1 MPNTKINPNELF
13 SLLVN
18 QLSAGAWS
26 QLGKT
31 PNPLTGKPEKNLE
44 AAAISVG
51 ILEALLF
58 KTAGN
63 LTRQEDV
70 LISDKVRELKLS
82 LVEESNKRQHDPSR

>member
-1 MPNTKINPNELF
+1 MASNQIKHQQLF

-44 AAAISVG
+44 AAAVSVG

-70 LISDKVRELKLS
+70 LLSDKVRELKLS
-82 LVEESNKRQHDPSR
+82 LIEESNKR

>member
-1 MPNTKINPNELF
+1 MKSNQINPQELF
-13 SLLVN
+13 TLLVN

-31 PNPLTGKPEKNLE
+31 PNPITGKPEKNLE
-44 AAAISVG
+44 AATVSIG

-70 LISDKVRELKLS
+70 LLSDKVRELKLS
-82 LVEESNKRQHDPSR
+82 LQEESGR

>member
-1 MPNTKINPNELF
+1 MPKNQINQQELF
-13 SLLVN
+13 TLLVN

-44 AAAISVG
+44 AAAVSIG

-63 LTRQEDV
+63 LTRQEDN
-70 LISDKVRELKLS
+70 LLSDKVRELKLS
-82 LVEESNKRQHDPSR
+82 LQQESGGK

>member
-1 MPNTKINPNELF
+1 MVSNQINHQQLF
-13 SLLVN
+13 TLLVN

-31 PNPLTGKPEKNLE
+31 PNPLTGKSEINLE
-44 AAAISVG
+44 AAAVSIG

-63 LTRQEDV
+63 LNRQEDSM
-70 LISDKVRELKLS
+70 LSDKVRELKLS
-82 LVEESNKRQHDPSR
+82 LQEESNKR

>member
-13 SLLVN
+13 TLLVN

-44 AAAISVG
+44 AARISVG
-51 ILEALLF
+51 ILESLLF

-70 LISDKVRELKLS
+70 LLSDKVRELKMS
-82 LVEESNKRQHDPSR
+82 LQEETNQT

>member
-1 MPNTKINPNELF
+1 MAINQINMKDLF
-13 SLLVN
+13 TLLVN

-31 PNPLTGKPEKNLE
+31 PNPITGKPEMNLE
-44 AAAISVG
+44 AAAVSIG

-63 LTRQEDV
+63 LTRQEDA
-70 LISDKVRELKLS
+70 LLSDKVRELKLS
-82 LVEESNKRQHDPSR
+82 LQEESNKR

>member
-18 QLSAGAWS
+18 QLSTGAWS

-44 AAAISVG
+44 AARISIG

-63 LTRQEDV
+63 LTRQEDA

-82 LVEESNKRQHDPSR
+82 LQEESNK

>member
-1 MPNTKINPNELF
+1 MPNTKTNPNELF

-18 QLSAGAWS
+18 QLSTGAWS

-44 AAAISVG
+44 AARISIG

-63 LTRQEDV
+63 LTRQEDA
-70 LISDKVRELKLS
+70 LLSDKVRELKLS
-82 LVEESNKRQHDPSR
+82 LVEELNKG

>member
-31 PNPLTGKPEKNLE
+31 PNPLTGKAEKNLE
-44 AAAISVG
+44 AAAVSIG

-63 LTRQEDV
+63 LTRQEDA

-82 LVEESNKRQHDPSR
+82 LQDESNKR

>member
-1 MPNTKINPNELF
+1 MANNQINPQQLF
-13 SLLVN
+13 TLLVD

-44 AAAISVG
+44 AAAVSIG
-51 ILEALLF
+51 ILETLLF

-70 LISDKVRELKLS
+70 MLSDKVRELKIS
-82 LVEESNKRQHDPSR
+82 LNEESNR

>member
-31 PNPLTGKPEKNLE
+31 PNPLTGKPEKNME
-44 AAAISVG
+44 AAAISIG
-51 ILEALLF
+51 ILEALLY

-70 LISDKVRELKLS
+70 LLSDKVRELKLS
-82 LVEESNKRQHDPSR
+82 LQEESNSK

>member
-18 QLSAGAWS
+18 QLSTGAWS

-44 AAAISVG
+44 AARISIG

-63 LTRQEDV
+63 LNRQEDA
-70 LISDKVRELKLS
+70 LITDKVRELKLS
-82 LVEESNKRQHDPSR
+82 LQEELNKG

>member
-31 PNPLTGKPEKNLE
+31 PNPITGKPEKNLE
-44 AAAISVG
+44 AAAVSIG
-51 ILEALLF
+51 ILESLLF

-63 LTRQEDV
+63 LNRQEDG
-70 LISDKVRELKLS
+70 LLSDKVRELKLS
-82 LVEESNKRQHDPSR
+82 LVEESNKRSL